1 MAVVTSREILPRT
14 LQHRF
19 GESPTA
25 ERRFAVTVDSPAT
38 AHADVIGAVGI
49 FHGDAHPEYPYLR
62 MLDASLS
69 ESSPDPYHVELV
81 YRYEV
86 PKQDQYDPNPLL
98 RPDIWSFSSSG
109 SAIPMLHYYDG
120 EQIKPLV
127 NAAGEMIEGAM
138 TEEAEL
144 RATIAGNRAS
154 FPLDIAAYVTNTV
167 NASGYLGCPAYSW
180 KCNGI
185 GAQQAVEVVNDVEVR
200 FYQITVELAYRAT
213 GWPLVLPDVGWNFL
227 TKDAEGNN
235 VLKRCFR
242 LNGDNEEVAAANP
255 VALAA
260 DGRMLPPGFPPRLLV
275 RRVHRA
281 IDFATYF
288 GTPTF

>member
-25 ERRFAVTVDSPAT
+25 ERRFAVTVDSST
-38 AHADVIGAVGI
+38 TTHADVIAAVGI
-49 FHGDAHPEYPYLR
+49 FHGDAHPEYSYLR

-86 PKQDQYDPNPLL
+86 PKQDEYDPNPLL
-98 RPDIWSFSSSG
+98 RPDVWSFSTSG
-109 SAIPMLHYYDG
+109 AAVPAIAYYAGD
-120 EQIKPLV
+120 KLAPLV
-127 NAAGEMIEGAM
+127 NAAGELIEGAM

-144 RATIAGNRAS
+144 RATIAGNRAR
-154 FPLDIAAYVTNTV
+154 FPLDIAAYVTNAV
-167 NASGYLGCPAYSW
+167 NDAEYLGCPAYTW
-180 KCNGI
+180 KCQGI
-185 GAQQAVEVVNDVEVR
+185 GAQQAVEIVNDVEVR
-200 FYQITVELAYRAT
+200 FYQVTAELVYRSS
-213 GWPLVLPDVGWNFL
+213 GWPLLLPDVGWNFL
-227 TKDAEGNN
+227 ANK

-242 LNGDNEEVAAANP
+242 LNDENLEVPSANP

-260 DGRMLPPGFPPRLLV
+260 DGRMLAPGVPPRLLV

-281 IDFATYF
+281 ITFSTYF
-288 GTPTF
+288 GTPQF

>member
-25 ERRFAVTVDSPAT
+25 ERRFSITVDNPAT

-62 MLDASLS
+62 MLDASLT
-69 ESSPDPYHVELV
+69 ESSPDPYHVEIV
-81 YRYEV
+81 FKYEV
-86 PKQDQYDPNPLL
+86 PQQDEYDPNPLL
-98 RPDIWSFSSSG
+98 RPDVWSFSTSG
-109 SAIPMLHYYDG
+109 AAVPALAYYAGD
-120 EQIKPLV
+120 ELRPLV
-127 NAAGEMIEGAM
+127 NAAGELIEGAM

-144 RATIAGNRAS
+144 RATISGNRAS
-154 FPLDIAAYVTNTV
+154 FPLDIAAFVTNAV
-167 NASGYLGCPAYSW
+167 NNADYLSCPAYTW
-180 KCNGI
+180 KCQGI

-200 FYQITVELAYRAT
+200 FYQVTAELAYRSS
-213 GWPLVLPDVGWNFL
+213 GWPLILPDVGWNFKAADG
-227 TKDAEGNN
+227 TMR
-235 VLKRCFR
+235 RCFR
-242 LNGDNEEVAAANP
+242 LDNENPPNEVPAANP

-260 DGRMLPPGFPPRLLV
+260 DGRMMPPGVEPRLLV

-281 IDFATYF
+281 VNFATYF
-288 GTPTF
+288 GTPQF